1 MDPTPFP
8 DLEQIEIHPDG
19 IKKKLLSALYPNK
32 ATGPDNI
39 SGRFLKELHEELTP
53 ALITNHNDSP

>member
-19 IKKKLLSALYPNK
+19 IKKKLLSALNPNK

-39 SGRFLKELHEELTP
+39 SGHFIKELH
-53 ALITNHNDSP
+53 D